1 MSKIIELINRQ
12 AYPKAL
18 EEIDSQLKKSRSFEL
33 HKAKAIIYMFQN
45 NYKSAKMLFKKLIVL
60 KLMTMT

>member
-18 EEIDSQLKKSRSFEL
+18 KKLTPNSKSRFFEL

-45 NYKSAKMLFKKLIVL
+45 NYKSAKMALQ
-60 KLMTMT
+60 KLMY

>member
-18 EEIDSQLKKSRSFEL
+18 EEINSQLKKNPNSFEL
-33 HKAKAIIYMFQN
+33 YKASAIIYMFQN
-45 NYKSAKMLFKKLIVL
+45 NYKSAKLALQKADI
-60 KLMTMT
+60 KLMLLI